1 MTNLSTKITGLAV
14 ALGLGLVPLSVV
26 AQSETPA
33 PQSDPAPQASPAP
46 VDVSNE
52 KLDTFVLAMVE
63 VESVRQE
70 YIPRIE
76 AASSEDEREAIA
88 TEGNA
93 AIMERVD
100 GVPGISF
107 DEYVQIAEAAGSDPE
122 LGQKISDRLEAMQ
135 SQTD

>member
-1 MTNLSTKITGLAV
+1 MTNLSTKITGMAV
-14 ALGLGLVPLSVV
+14 ALGLGLAPLSVV

-93 AIMERVD
+93 AIMDRVD
-100 GVPGISF
+100 GVPGITF
-107 DEYVQIAEAAGSDPE
+107 NEYVQIAEAASSDPE
-122 LGQKISDRLEAMQ
+122 LGQRVSDRLEAMQ
-135 SQTD
+135 SQQD